1 MAYMF
6 NIFNTLQGLFIFV
19 FHCIGDEKVRAEYL
33 RIIRCQ
39 TRAQAYGTA
48 RPWWSKS
55 DSLSRSR
62 TWEERHG
69 KVYRRGTF
77 QSKIETQGSV
87 QRRANTTTGAEDVA
101 FLERFDY
108 KPPAEMT
115 QMYEKVEDE
124 YLQKNVEQ
132 TGAQFTGKNG
142 ANQTDSQKE
151 LKSCAPTL
159 NQTSEESRKEHAS
172 VETGLTCSCKSASQS
187 NLPDVIQTDYKEND
201 IAKNDNTV

>member
-1 MAYMF
+1 
-6 NIFNTLQGLFIFV
+6 
-19 FHCIGDEKVRAEYL
+19 
-33 RIIRCQ
+33 
-39 TRAQAYGTA
+39 
-48 RPWWSKS
+48 
-55 DSLSRSR
+55 
-62 TWEERHG
+62 
-69 KVYRRGTF
+69 
-77 QSKIETQGSV
+77 
-87 QRRANTTTGAEDVA
+87 
-101 FLERFDY
+101 
-108 KPPAEMT
+108 MT

-201 IAKNDNTV
+201 IAKNDNTVWIVSENLGDRLIAINFLCEILAECCLVKKDRRGKFSHKDWMPTWKMCFLEWHQVLPLEEKGREFQKEVSEAWWIVLCWYIRKAFEF